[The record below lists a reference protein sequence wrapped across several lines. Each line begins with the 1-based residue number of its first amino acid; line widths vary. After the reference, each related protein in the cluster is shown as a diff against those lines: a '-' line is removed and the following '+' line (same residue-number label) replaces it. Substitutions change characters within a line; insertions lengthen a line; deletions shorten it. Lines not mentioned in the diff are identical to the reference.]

1 MADLTQEQML
11 EMALIAGISIPHNA
25 VAHLTT
31 RLNALPEAP
40 QVLNQYPAGGIESRT

>member
-1 MADLTQEQML
+1 MADLSQEQML
-11 EMALIAGISIPHNA
+11 EMALIGGISIPHND

-40 QVLNQYPAGGIESRT
+40 QVLDQYRAGGIENRT